1 MQNLSS
7 KEEIELNEFD
17 EKIDKIKKRS
27 KIALI
32 RGIRRV
38 IDDINN
44 IKDKDPAAKS
54 IVEIVLLYPGFHALL
69 SYRIANKLK
78 KWKIPFIPRLISQCA
93 RFFTGIEIHPGATIG
108 EKFFIDH
115 GMGVVIGETTI
126 IGDNV
131 LIYQGVTLG
140 GTGKDTGKRH
150 PTIGDRV
157 TIGAGAK
164 VLGNITIGSDSN
176 IGAGS
181 VVIDDV
187 PEHSTVVG
195 VPGHITRQ
203 RYFIQGQLLHNKI
216 PDPVTCEIRRLTYEI
231 KELKEKINS

>member
-1 MQNLSS
+1 MQNSLSDNKVIE
-7 KEEIELNEFD
+7 KE
-17 EKIDKIKKRS
+17 KKKS

-32 RGIRRV
+32 RGIKRV

-54 IVEIVLLYPGFHALL
+54 VLEIILLYPGFHALL

-78 KWKIPFIPRLISQCA
+78 KWKIPFIPRLISQLA

-131 LIYQGVTLG
+131 LVYQGVTLG
-140 GTGKDTGKRH
+140 GTGKDQGKRH

-187 PEHSTVVG
+187 PKHSTVVG
-195 VPGHITRQ
+195 IPGRITRQ
-203 RYFIQGQLLHNKI
+203 RFFVQGQLLHNKI
-216 PDPVTCEIRRLTYEI
+216 PDPITCELRRLTYEV
-231 KELKEKINS
+231 KELRDKINS

>member
-1 MQNLSS
+1 MQNSLSS
-7 KEEIELNEFD
+7 ENVGE
-17 EKIDKIKKRS
+17 IKKKKS

-32 RGIRRV
+32 RGIKRV

-54 IVEIVLLYPGFHALL
+54 IFEIILLYPGFHALL

-78 KWKIPFIPRLISQCA
+78 KWKIPFIPRLISQIA

-131 LIYQGVTLG
+131 LVYQGVTLG
-140 GTGKDTGKRH
+140 GTGKDQGKRH

-195 VPGHITRQ
+195 IPGRITRQ
-203 RYFIQGQLLHNKI
+203 RFFVQGQLLHNKI
-216 PDPVTCEIRRLTYEI
+216 PDPVTCELRRLTYEV
-231 KELKEKINS
+231 KELRDKINS

>member
-1 MQNLSS
+1 MQKSS
-7 KEEIELNEFD
+7 FEENELKEFD
-17 EKIDKIKKRS
+17 EKIDTIKKRS
-27 KIALI
+27 KIALV
-32 RGIRRV
+32 RGIKRV
-38 IDDINN
+38 INDINN

-54 IVEIVLLYPGFHALL
+54 VIEIILLYPGFHALL
-69 SYRIANKLK
+69 CYRIANKLN
-78 KWKIPFIPRLISQCA
+78 KWKIPFIPRLISQIA
-93 RFFTGIEIHPGATIG
+93 RFFTGIEIHPGASIG

-140 GTGKDTGKRH
+140 GTGKDSGKRH
-150 PTIGDRV
+150 PTVCDRV

-181 VVIDDV
+181 VVIEDV

-231 KELKEKINS
+231 KELKEKIENN